1 MSLNVEAAHP
11 FIAAR
16 IHGLDLSKPLS
27 DERIVEI
34 EQASGQYPVLIFPRQ
49 YIDDDQ
55 LLAFAAGFGPLQ
67 VAVSYSTRPEDHR
80 LAPMINDISNLSK
93 ENQTYRPGDRRR
105 MNNLTSRRWHSDA
118 SYLPLPARYSFLLS
132 YIVPAVGGQT
142 QFADMRAAYDK
153 LPDHLRKVVEGLS
166 CHYDIM
172 ASRAAAGFYDA
183 SDEERKA
190 LAPCIHEL
198 VRTHPISGRK
208 SLYLSS
214 HATHV
219 VGWPEPEGRDLL
231 RELTEFATQPQ
242 FVYSHEWSVRDLVMW
257 DNRALMHRGRPHI
270 PETDVREM
278 HRATTLDDRTWTRG
292 SNQAVAASVA

>member
-1 MSLNVEAAHP
+1 MSLTIEAVHP

-16 IHGLDLSKPLS
+16 IHGLDLSKPIT
-27 DERIVEI
+27 EETIVEI
-34 EQASGQYPVLIFPRQ
+34 EQASGRYPVLIFPRQ
-49 YIDDDQ
+49 YLDDEQ
-55 LLAFAAGFGPLQ
+55 LLGFAANFGPLQ

-80 LAPMINDISNLSK
+80 LAPMINDISNISK
-93 ENQTYRPGDRRR
+93 ENVTYQPGDRRR

-132 YIVPAVGGQT
+132 YVVPKVGGQT
-142 QFADMRAAYDK
+142 QFADMRAAYDE
-153 LPDHLRKVVEGLS
+153 LPVHLRAAVQDLE
-166 CHYDIM
+166 CQYDIM

-183 SDEERKA
+183 PEEERKA
-190 LAPCIHEL
+190 LAPCTHEL

-214 HATHV
+214 HAQFV
-219 VGWPEPEGRDLL
+219 VGQPEPEGRELL

-278 HRATTLDDRTWTRG
+278 HRATTLDDRTWTR
-292 SNQAVAASVA
+292 NAKTETVAAV